1 MTKPRRKRRP
11 DFDDEKGLDEFIFS
25 TKNREY
31 GAYVLRKTSNKNL
44 FFSAFIGLSLMSI
57 LYASPL
63 LIHWIRGDERIKTE
77 VIPVTLTPASE
88 LMAPPPVLP
97 EKPPEIEP
105 KEVPPQVATRR
116 FVRPEVRPDEEVV
129 EEDLA
134 PTVDELKEAAPSVI
148 TQEGVSDIYEDY
160 VIPEPEP
167 EPEPEAEEEPE
178 KVFSYVE
185 DWPEFP
191 GGEKAMYEFLASNIR
206 YPAVARDN
214 NIEGTVIVQFI
225 VREDG
230 SIEEPQVVRGIGG
243 GCDEEALRVVKEMPA
258 WIPGRQ
264 NEIAVAVKYN
274 LPIRFALRN

>member
-1 MTKPRRKRRP
+1 MDDGKR
-11 DFDDEKGLDEFIFS
+11 LDEFIFS

-44 FFSAFIGLSLMSI
+44 FFSALIGLSIMSV

-97 EKPPEIEP
+97 EKPPEIEA
-105 KEVPPQVATRR
+105 KEAPPQVATRR

-167 EPEPEAEEEPE
+167 VPEPEDEPE
-178 KVFSYVE
+178 KVFTYVE
-185 DWPEFP
+185 VWPEFP
-191 GGEKAMYEFLASNIR
+191 GGEKAMYDFLATNIK

-214 NIEGTVIVQFI
+214 GIEGTVIVQFI

-230 SIEEPQVVRGIGG
+230 NIDDPQIVRGIGG
-243 GCDEEALRVVKEMPA
+243 GCDEEALRVVKEMPN
-258 WIPGRQ
+258 WIPGEQ
-264 NEIAVAVKYN
+264 NNIAVAVKYH
-274 LPIRFALRN
+274 LPIRFTIRN